1 MKRAFVGLGDDRE
14 GRAATAGEGLT
25 SWLLV
30 VEPHQAAE
38 PAPATGVARVGRPSV
53 TRVGGRIRGR
63 GSGGCRWRASG
74 GCWLRPGWPWR
85 FGWGWWRSLRGGG
98 GRRWGG

>member
-25 SWLLV
+25 SGLLV

-53 TRVGGRIRGR
+53 TRVGGGIRGR

-74 GCWLRPGWPWR
+74 GCWARPGWA
-85 FGWGWWRSLRGGG
+85 WGVGGGGGGGPRGGG
-98 GRRWGG
+98 GRGGGG